1 MHPQVLLLLILKAKE
16 SFKNT
21 NKEAVEKNK
30 QHYQKVKV
38 FALIYTISGHLGICV
53 FLFLL
58 QYTHSS
64 LTEVVLPLPP
74 VSIFYTVRLYVEVTP
89 VIDMNWQ

>member
-21 NKEAVEKNK
+21 NKEAVEKKK
-30 QHYQKVKV
+30 QDYQKV

-53 FLFLL
+53 F
-58 QYTHSS
+58 
-64 LTEVVLPLPP
+64 
-74 VSIFYTVRLYVEVTP
+74 
-89 VIDMNWQ
+89 

>member
-1 MHPQVLLLLILKAKE
+1 MHPQVLLFLILKAKE

-21 NKEAVEKNK
+21 NKEAVEKKTRLSKGKRFCINL
-30 QHYQKVKV
+30 HNCWAPGY
-38 FALIYTISGHLGICV
+38 LC

-58 QYTHSS
+58 QYIHSS

-74 VSIFYTVRLYVEVTP
+74 VSIFDTVSLYVEVTP
-89 VIDMNWQ
+89 VIDMNGQ